1 MTKDNSYADDPTFFL
16 KSENTIDWLSKVFK
30 FFQFLSLKYDI
41 SKCENL
47 GIGTLKGTVSDWDS
61 MSRVITQT
69 RGQAFQTLSRAF

>member
-16 KSENTIDWLSKVFK
+16 KSENTIDWLSKVLNFFK
-30 FFQFLSLKYDI
+30 FLNLKYDI

-47 GIGTLKGTVSDWDS
+47 GIGTLKGTASDWDS
-61 MSRVITQT
+61 MSRVITHT